1 LKEKTFRIK
10 CICVILFAGI
20 VHLTC
25 IDNPLRGQSAD
36 ALLSAS
42 RDASGA
48 TPAFDV
54 VSIKPNKTDSGN
66 VSTNMSNAKFDASN
80 VSLEMMILNV
90 YDLKENQLTGLP
102 HWAESDRFDITA
114 KVSEPDPAVMK
125 HLTQEQRQKML
136 EVILLDR
143 FQLKFH
149 HELKMLPVYE
159 MVLVK
164 GGPKFKETTAAEA
177 ASENGV
183 NGVRAG
189 GVSIHNTQLYAT
201 GVPLSDL
208 ASHLSGQLHRIVIDK
223 TGLNGKY
230 NLSLAWTPD
239 DAPPGRE
246 STAPTLFTA
255 LQEELGLRLQSSK
268 AEVEMFV
275 VDSVAQPDS
284 N

>member
-1 LKEKTFRIK
+1 ML
-10 CICVILFAGI
+10 LLAGI
-20 VHLTC
+20 VHLTFFH
-25 IDNPLRGQSAD
+25 DPLRGQNSSAPIVVG
-36 ALLSAS
+36 
-42 RDASGA
+42 RDVPTA

-54 VSIKPNKTDSGN
+54 VSIKPNNTGSGN
-66 VSTNMSNAKFDASN
+66 VSTRTSDGHFDASN
-80 VSLEMMILNV
+80 VSLRMLILNV

-102 HWAESDRFDITA
+102 HWAESDRFDIKA
-114 KVSEPDPAVMK
+114 KISEPDSAVMK
-125 HLTQEQRQKML
+125 HLTREQRQGML
-136 EVILLDR
+136 EVILLDH

-149 HELKMLPVYE
+149 HELKTLPVYE

-164 GGPKFKETTAAEA
+164 DGPKFKETAAAEM
-177 ASENGV
+177 ASETGV

-189 GVSIHNTQLYAT
+189 SISIHNTQLYAT

-208 ASHLSGQLHRIVIDK
+208 AAQLSGQLHRIVIDK

-239 DAPPGRE
+239 DTPPGQE

-255 LQEELGLRLQSSK
+255 LQEQLGLRLQSTK
-268 AEVEMFV
+268 ADVKMFV
-275 VDSVAQPDS
+275 VDSASLPGD